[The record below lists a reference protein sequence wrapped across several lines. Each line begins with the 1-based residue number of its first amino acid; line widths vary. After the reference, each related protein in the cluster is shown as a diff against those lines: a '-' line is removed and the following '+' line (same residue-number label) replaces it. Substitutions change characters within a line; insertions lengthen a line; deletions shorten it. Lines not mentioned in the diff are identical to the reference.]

1 MGQQQNFVSVC
12 LQVAQQLIQDH
23 QLARDCHGILCN
35 SLLRLKL
42 SHQVGVVT
50 HLCVVR
56 SVSCVPSTLQQKQ
69 QVQSTDGS
77 SWALVY
83 AT

>member
-23 QLARDCHGILCN
+23 KLARDGHGILCN

-42 SHQVGVVT
+42 RHQVGVVT
-50 HLCVVR
+50 DLCIVT
-56 SVSCVPSTLQQKQ
+56 SVSCVPSTFQQIQ
-69 QVQSTDGS
+69 LVQLTDAS
-77 SWALVY
+77 
-83 AT
+83 